1 MIQTNTTEPAA
12 DSPSH
17 GNAPG
22 TPSAAVV
29 SAGAKK
35 AVSGPATG
43 AVVGTSVIVLLVEL
57 ARSGALEQYKDLLA
71 PLIGWGP
78 GLLIVAGFIWLA
90 HSYAPPL
97 IESQRSTATA
107 LQKLADT
114 VEHNSGSQ
122 HDLVLAMQVNSDKLE
137 QVRSSVA
144 ELQQHCP
151 LAGANAD
158 KLDQARQSVTDLKR
172 NFPLIKFNADKL
184 EQVSSSVT
192 DLQQNFQQ
200 IKINADEIEQVRSS
214 VTNLQQHFQQF
225 KEDWLNAHKQ

>member
-1 MIQTNTTEPAA
+1 MIENCTTEPVASDTA
-12 DSPSH
+12 H
-17 GNAPG
+17 GNVLPQSGPPAQSTALGWQQGRYQSG
-22 TPSAAVV
+22 TPALAASPASAAPTEP
-29 SAGAKK
+29 KK
-35 AVSGPATG
+35 AVSGPAAG

-114 VEHNSGSQ
+114 VEHNSGGQ

-137 QVRSSVA
+137 QVRSSVTD
-144 ELQQHCP
+144 LQQHFQQ
-151 LAGANAD
+151 LKVNAE
-158 KLDQARQSVTDLKR
+158 Q
-172 NFPLIKFNADKL
+172 I
-184 EQVSSSVT
+184 EQVRSSVT
-192 DLQQNFQQ
+192 DLQQN
-200 IKINADEIEQVRSS
+200 
-214 VTNLQQHFQQF
+214 FQQF